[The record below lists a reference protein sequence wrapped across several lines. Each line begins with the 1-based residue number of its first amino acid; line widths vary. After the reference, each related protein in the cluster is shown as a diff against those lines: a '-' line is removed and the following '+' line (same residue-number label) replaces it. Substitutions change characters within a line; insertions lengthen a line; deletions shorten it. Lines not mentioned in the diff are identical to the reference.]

1 MGKKLELAG
10 QTINRLVVIR
20 EYGRDKNGAV
30 LWLCRC
36 LGKIGDDCG
45 NEVIVRGGDLRSQRT
60 QSCGCLKR
68 DRVRERST
76 THGLTTKHKRLCESI
91 RKHFK
96 FISDGISGYQGW
108 TIDTR
113 YPNNAQG
120 VANFCLDLIELQP
133 KMSELYESDCS
144 LDVDKDNGGK
154 VFCPECIVFRKA
166 AENRGKQY
174 NNLKLLDGTPFVEFC
189 HKLGYKTCENSRQTR
204 TYANFSNYF
213 RYHNGAGHPE
223 LLKKANELVALYS
236 KCLKL
241 LKLRDEVRQLAE
253 QVKASQ
259 R

>member
-10 QTINRLVVIR
+10 QPSGRLLALY
-20 EYGRDKNGAV
+20 ECGRDKNGKV
-30 LWLCRC
+30 LWKCRC
-36 LGKIGDDCG
+36 ECGKEC
-45 NEVIVRGGDLRSQRT
+45 VVRGSQLKNQSI
-60 QSCGCLKR
+60 QSCGCLNR
-68 DRVRERST
+68 DRTRECNT
-76 THGLTTKHKRLCESI
+76 THGLTTKHKRLYTSI

-96 FISDGISGYQGW
+96 WISDGHTYQGW

-120 VANFCLDLIELQP
+120 VANFCRDLIELQP
-133 KMSELYESDCS
+133 NMSELYESDHS

-166 AENRGKQY
+166 TENRSKQH

-189 HKLGYKTCENSRQTR
+189 HKLGYKTHENGRKTR
-204 TYANFSNYF
+204 TYENFSKYF
-213 RYHNGAGHPE
+213 RRHNGAGHPE

-259 R
+259 IYDT